1 MIAMVTDETGPTNW
15 PEPSGTVRGRFEDDS
30 RKGRGRGGGGS
41 AVRPGRRSRRWRG
54 ALLGA
59 SAGRWGRW
67 PDPFGTPAGSFGGPC
82 PEGSVQHRVP
92 GLVLKP
98 KTKHKRRPRP
108 AVAHFRWWRVLPR
121 YLPESSDSCS
131 IHPALKPLS
140 QATVRSGLLTT
151 PRTPPGKSGLGSL
164 PFAFPAEQMRE
175 IDSRMR

>member
-1 MIAMVTDETGPTNW
+1 MNW
-15 PEPSGTVRGRFEDDS
+15 PEPSGTDRGRFEDGS

-67 PDPFGTPAGSFGGPC
+67 PDPFGTPAESFGGPY
-82 PEGSVQHRVP
+82 PEGSVKKQGDWFGAEAKNQAQKKTSP
-92 GLVLKP
+92 GGRSLPVVEGSP
-98 KTKHKRRPRP
+98 SI
-108 AVAHFRWWRVLPR
+108 AARVLCLLLHPPS
-121 YLPESSDSCS
+121 PETPQPS
-131 IHPALKPLS
+131 HRPLG
-140 QATVRSGLLTT
+140 VLTT

-175 IDSRMR
+175 IDSQRMR